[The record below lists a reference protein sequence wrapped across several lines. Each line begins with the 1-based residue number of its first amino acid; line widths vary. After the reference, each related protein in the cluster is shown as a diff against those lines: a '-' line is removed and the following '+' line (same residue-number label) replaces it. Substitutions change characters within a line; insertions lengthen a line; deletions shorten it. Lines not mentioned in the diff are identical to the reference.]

1 MLLLAATAALV
12 AVPAVAL
19 GSASRHVGN
28 SKTFADATG
37 EDPTAP
43 DITSVALSNDDAGK
57 ITFQVNVSNRPA
69 FTQDMYFLI
78 FLDTDRNA
86 ATGNPDF
93 NGADYIVELDPGT
106 IGLFRWNGNDY
117 LPAAS
122 QTLTYAYAPTG
133 ATIRIA
139 ASELG
144 KTKGFGFAVYA
155 VSGAT
160 VDANGNPDFAN
171 VHRDAAPDPGR
182 GLFDYQVRTKL
193 VLGVTAFVSFPK
205 PAEAGAA
212 FAASLA
218 VSENDTAG
226 PVQKGTVACSATI
239 SSRRIV
245 AGTRTVANGVASC
258 IWRIPE
264 AAKGKTIRGRVSLTT
279 GGVTVSRSFSST
291 IH

>member
-1 MLLLAATAALV
+1 
-12 AVPAVAL
+12 
-19 GSASRHVGN
+19 
-28 SKTFADATG
+28 
-37 EDPTAP
+37 
-43 DITSVALSNDDAGK
+43 
-57 ITFQVNVSNRPA
+57 
-69 FTQDMYFLI
+69 MYFLV

-86 ATGNPDF
+86 ATGNEDF

-122 QTLTYAYAPTG
+122 QTLTYAYAADRGDDSGLRRPSS
-133 ATIRIA
+133 A
-139 ASELG
+139 

-193 VLGVTAFVSFPK
+193 VLGVTAFVTFPE

-218 VSENDTAG
+218 VNENDTAG

-245 AGTRTVANGVASC
+245 AGTRTVTNGVASC